1 MTHKRYNLVDNAY
14 LQLAN
19 AILPWSATIN
29 IVFPTT
35 YTWNKPLPADN
46 WIGTLVNYGVDG
58 NPSKMEKVYVTA
70 TSGTTLTVTR
80 GYLWDWPQSF
90 DVDDYLLL
98 NVVAEHLDD
107 IHMRIDEVETS
118 HQGQLTDIYA
128 NGDHRLRV
136 YRETGD
142 PAFQVKIGAWTYRV
156 GTAEWQ
162 YAWGTLTVWAS
173 VTTYVMINSSWVI
186 QTSTSSWNGQY
197 ARLATVTSNGSGIT
211 AISLWKNDV
220 VGWEVGVDWF
230 QNITSTTYTRGILT
244 WFVAD
249 GITWTLVYKR
259 GNLYTASNWSNTWT
273 ANYSNGRLT
282 TTSKT

>member
-80 GYLWDWPQSF
+80 GYLGDWPQSF

-118 HQGQLTDIYA
+118 HQDQLTDIYA

-230 QNITSTTYTRGILT
+230 QNITSTTYTRGVLT

-249 GITWTLVYKR
+249 SITWTITYKR
-259 GNLYTASNWSNTWT
+259 WNIYTVSNGSNTWT